1 MHVTRKRWPG
11 VYAVTIGMIAGAAFA
26 QPARMRDLAGE
37 FTGETKTG
45 GGHLDPA
52 ANSVFR
58 RSAIKGRIHFHRRK
72 VARIEFEP
80 LRVRQIH
87 RIESATPVFKTPSAG
102 TDAYFLLIGQI
113 QMKSED

>member
-1 MHVTRKRWPG
+1 
-11 VYAVTIGMIAGAAFA
+11 
-26 QPARMRDLAGE
+26 MRDLAGE

-52 ANSVFR
+52 ANGVFR
-58 RSAIKGRIHFHRRK
+58 GSAIKGRIHFDCWK
-72 VARIEFEP
+72 VARIKFEP
-80 LRVRQIH
+80 LKVRQI
-87 RIESATPVFKTPSAG
+87 RWIESTAPVFKPPSAG